1 MKTIIDVNG
10 VRTEKGSDELELN
23 LPLKIQNKNLEE
35 LVKDIVETCVREVFL
50 KFKIAE
56 ILKYEIKKE
65 MEEEFLNLN
74 KQIDEIINSL
84 QKQKPVEENALE
96 DSKTKTS
103 KKK

>member
-1 MKTIIDVNG
+1 
-10 VRTEKGSDELELN
+10 
-23 LPLKIQNKNLEE
+23 
-35 LVKDIVETCVREVFL
+35 
-50 KFKIAE
+50 
-56 ILKYEIKKE
+56 